1 MNITIKGVC
10 ENTDVKYIQID
21 TFVRYWEDAEVN
33 GKDDISFYDTKG
45 EGIPAM
51 PCAVK
56 IKDKP
61 TDNIHSNHYKWMPL
75 IDVETG
81 KIINWAEGT
90 TARVHYKV
98 CDEGIYRLLDADKNI
113 IIEVE
118 SYVPSFLGEDGD
130 YIIMNIDEHGV
141 IKNFVFNNNYANEM
155 YENRF

>member
-1 MNITIKGVC
+1 
-10 ENTDVKYIQID
+10 
-21 TFVRYWEDAEVN
+21 
-33 GKDDISFYDTKG
+33 
-45 EGIPAM
+45 M

-81 KIINWAEGT
+81 KIINWVEGT

-113 IIEVE
+113 IVEVE